1 MFCGKLGK
9 TKQNWRKSW
18 RSKISFV
25 YLPRKNTDKMRVK
38 FTPQSVSSLK
48 INLILLA
55 SYVMVSNFDN
65 LFLGFGLGVLNFFF
79 VLNEIHKYSR

>member
-1 MFCGKLGK
+1 
-9 TKQNWRKSW
+9 
-18 RSKISFV
+18 
-25 YLPRKNTDKMRVK
+25 MRVK

-55 SYVMVSNFDN
+55 SYALVSNFDN